1 MGSQEERRELDL
13 GKTVSEKILARSSG
27 KEEVSAGEIVK
38 ANVDVAMMPDLTTI
52 LAVNAMKAMGAERVW
67 DREKV
72 VIILDHVA
80 PASTL
85 MAATVHRD
93 IRRFAREQGLKH
105 LYDVESG
112 VCHQVLPEKG
122 HVKPGALVIG
132 ADSHTC
138 THGAFGAFA
147 TGVGST
153 DMGAILATG
162 KTWLKVPET
171 IKVDIEGTMLEYV
184 APKDLILYIIGVI
197 GADGATYNAVEFAG
211 STISE
216 MSVSGRMTLCNMA
229 IEMGGKAG
237 IVEPDEKTF
246 CFLRERTDGVLSP
259 VHTDDDADYRKTLK
273 LEVSDLEPQVACP
286 HKVDNVKPLSEVAG
300 TRIDQAFIGSCT
312 NGRLED
318 LRAAASILR
327 GRKVHRDVRFL
338 VVPSSREVYLNALDE
353 GIIQELVKS
362 GAMFSNPSCGACFG
376 GHIGLLAPGEV
387 GLTTSNRN
395 FKGRQGSPEA
405 DVYLASPAVTA
416 ASAVAGTITDPRE
429 MG

>member
-1 MGSQEERRELDL
+1 MGE
-13 GKTVSEKILARSSG
+13 TVAEKILARASRR
-27 KEEVSAGEIVK
+27 EEASAGEILK
-38 ANVDVAMMPDLTTI
+38 ARVDVAMMPDLTTI
-52 LAVNAMKAMGAERVW
+52 LAMNAMKAMGVERVW
-67 DREKV
+67 DPERV
-72 VIILDHVA
+72 VAILDHVA

-93 IRRFAREQGLKH
+93 IRRWAKEQGLKH

-122 HVKPGALVIG
+122 HVKPGTLVIG

-153 DMGAILATG
+153 DMGAVLATG
-162 KTWLKVPET
+162 KIWLRVPET
-171 IKVDIEGTMLEYV
+171 INVLVGGALPELV
-184 APKDLILYIIGVI
+184 LPKDVILRIAGEI
-197 GADGATYNAVEFAG
+197 GADGATYNAIEFHG
-211 STISE
+211 LTISE

-237 IVEPDEKTF
+237 IVEPDEKTYA
-246 CFLRERTDGVLSP
+246 FLNERTDGVYNP
-259 VHTDDDADYRKTLK
+259 VFSDTDAEYKRVLDLD
-273 LEVSDLEPQVACP
+273 VGDLEPQIACP
-286 HKVDNVKPLSEVAG
+286 HMVDNVKPVSQIAG
-300 TRIDQAFIGSCT
+300 KAINQSFIGSCT

-318 LRAAASILR
+318 IQVAATVLR
-327 GRKVHRDVRFL
+327 GRKIHPDVRLL
-338 VVPSSREVYLNALDE
+338 VVPASRRVYLEALE
-353 GIIQELVKS
+353 AGIIRDLVEA

-395 FKGRQGSPEA
+395 FRGRQGSPEA
-405 DVYLASPAVTA
+405 EVYLSSPAVAA
-416 ASAVAGTITDPRE
+416 ASAATGAITDPRDLR
-429 MG
+429 

>member
-1 MGSQEERRELDL
+1 L
-13 GKTVSEKILARSSG
+13 GMTVSEKILARASG
-27 KEEVSAGEIVK
+27 NEGVKAGEIVK
-38 ANVDVAMMPDLTTI
+38 AEVDIAMMPDLTTI
-52 LAVNAMKAMGAERVW
+52 LAVNAMKAMGRERVW
-67 DREKV
+67 DKEKV
-72 VIILDHVA
+72 VVLLDHVA

-93 IRRFAREQGLKH
+93 IREFAKEQELKY

-112 VCHQVLPEKG
+112 VCHQVIPEKG
-122 HVKPGALVIG
+122 HVKPGTVVIG

-153 DMGAILATG
+153 DMGAVLATG

-171 IKVDIEGTMLEYV
+171 IRVEVEGELKGFV
-184 APKDLILYIIGVI
+184 SPKDVILRIIGEI
-197 GADGATYNAVEFAG
+197 GADGATYKAVEFAG
-211 STISE
+211 GTVSD

-246 CFLRERTDGVLSP
+246 EFLNERTDGAFDPVWADPDAKYKTVLNLD
-259 VHTDDDADYRKTLK
+259 VG
-273 LEVSDLEPQVACP
+273 DLEPQIACP
-286 HKVDNVKPLSEVAG
+286 HKVDNVKPIGEVAG
-300 TRIDQAFIGSCT
+300 TRINQAFIGSCT

-318 LRAAASILR
+318 LENARAVLK
-327 GRKVHRDVRFL
+327 GRHVHADVRLL
-338 VVPSSREVYLNALDE
+338 VVPASRDVYLEALE
-353 GIIQELVKS
+353 AGIVHDLVKA

-405 DVYLASPAVTA
+405 LVYLASPAVTA
-416 ASAVAGTITDPRE
+416 ASAVAGEITDPRDL
-429 MG
+429 